1 MLMSL
6 SLVSCSLH
14 QACTVNNRLLWGLKW
29 VWALR
34 SKLTPPPFAY
44 HHPTT
49 TAILPHS
56 PCSRLP
62 WPSPVPIWLGAQ
74 TWQCHAVP
82 TASPPPPHCIRPSA
96 AALALT
102 CSYWCSAH
110 TCLDC
115 HIVFTAFWCS
125 SHTHHTSPP
134 ACAFYDQQL
143 PWPSPVPCWL
153 AVQSWMCHAAFTTIV
168 PPPLP
173 ALHA

>member
-34 SKLTPPPFAY
+34 SKLTPPPLLV
-44 HHPTT
+44 TT
-49 TAILPHS
+49 LPQ
-56 PCSRLP
+56 PPFCRIA
-62 WPSPVPIWLGAQ
+62 PVAG
-74 TWQCHAVP
+74 CHGPHLFQSGSVHRP
-82 TASPPPPHCIRPSA
+82 GSVMLYPQLHPPPHCIRPSA